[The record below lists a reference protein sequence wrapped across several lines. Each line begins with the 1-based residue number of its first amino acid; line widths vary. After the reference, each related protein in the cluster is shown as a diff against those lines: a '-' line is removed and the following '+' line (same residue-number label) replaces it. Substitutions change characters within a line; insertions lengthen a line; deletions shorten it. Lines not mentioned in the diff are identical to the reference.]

1 MDKAAIVTGASGV
14 LGGAIARRL
23 GVLGYNVVVNYN
35 KNMAG
40 AEKTARDINMGP
52 GKAAVCKADV
62 RNFPDVQNMVK
73 LAVDKFGRLD
83 AIVCNAGGSLGMITK
98 EGKEKLL
105 LDYEEAEWDLVI
117 ETNIKGTFN
126 CIKAAAPTMIKQ
138 GGGHIVIVASGTGL
152 RGGVKMSSYAAA
164 KAGEIGLMK
173 AAARELGEHNI
184 KINALCPGRI
194 IHGGVQ
200 AVIANYPQHDAYL
213 QEAVLHRNGD
223 AEEFGSFV
231 GHLVQMENI
240 SGQVLNL
247 DSRILF

>member
-1 MDKAAIVTGASGV
+1 MDKAAIVTGASGF
-14 LGGAIARRL
+14 LGSAIARNL
-23 GVLGYNVVVNYN
+23 GGLGFNVVVNYRSD
-35 KNMAG
+35 KAG
-40 AEKTARDINMGP
+40 AEKTASGINKGP
-52 GKAAVCKADV
+52 GKAIVYQADV
-62 RNFPDVQNMVK
+62 RKFSEVQKMVK
-73 LAVDKFGRLD
+73 LAQDKFGRLD
-83 AIVCNAGGSLGMITK
+83 VVVSNAGGSLGMITK

-105 LDYEEAEWDLVI
+105 LDYEEDEWDLVI

-126 CIKAAAPTMIKQ
+126 CIKAAAPAMIKQ
-138 GGGHIVIVASGTGL
+138 KGGHIVIVASGTGL

-173 AAARELGEHNI
+173 AAARELGEQNI

-194 IHGGVQ
+194 MHG
-200 AVIANYPQHDAYL
+200 AVAAVVANYPQHDAYL

-223 AEEFGSFV
+223 ADEFGRFV

-240 SGQVLNL
+240 SGQVINL